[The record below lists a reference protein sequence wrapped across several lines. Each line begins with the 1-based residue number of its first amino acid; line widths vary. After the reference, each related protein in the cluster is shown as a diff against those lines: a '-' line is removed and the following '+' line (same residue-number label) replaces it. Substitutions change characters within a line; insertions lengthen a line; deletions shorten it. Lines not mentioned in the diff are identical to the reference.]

1 MPLICQVVTIFQIHN
16 WTEKEELFLIGVRGG
31 MEDKFQGTKSHETL
45 WLQIQKKLADKDMKV
60 SVSQIINK
68 WKNLKKGIRK

>member
-1 MPLICQVVTIFQIHN
+1 M
-16 WTEKEELFLIGVRGG
+16 GVRGG

-45 WLQIQKKLADKDMKV
+45 WLQIQKKLADKGMKV

>member
-1 MPLICQVVTIFQIHN
+1 
-16 WTEKEELFLIGVRGG
+16 

-45 WLQIQKKLADKDMKV
+45 WLQIQKHLADKGMKV

-68 WKNLKKGIRK
+68 WKNLKKKGTRK